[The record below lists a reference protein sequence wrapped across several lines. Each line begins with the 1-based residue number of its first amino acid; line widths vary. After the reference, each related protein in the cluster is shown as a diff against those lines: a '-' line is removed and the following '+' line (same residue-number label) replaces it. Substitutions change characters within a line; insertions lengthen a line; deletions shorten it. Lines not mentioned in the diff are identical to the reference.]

1 VVDTAQFHDAMQHG
15 IREYAT
21 LRAAVSDA
29 TAATSSGILAWQQRQ
44 QAQLFRSSPLTFLF
58 PLIPPADLF
67 GSAGLQARSAAMLF
81 DPGGLFL
88 HPLEAASVAR

>member
-1 VVDTAQFHDAMQHG
+1 VDFDDAAQHQL
-15 IREYAT
+15 REYAT
-21 LRAAVSDA
+21 IAAAVSDA
-29 TAATSSGILAWQQRQ
+29 TAAKWSQPHLAWQQRQ

-88 HPLEAASVAR
+88 HPFEAASVAR

>member
-1 VVDTAQFHDAMQHG
+1 MMQRNINPG
-15 IREYAT
+15 NT
-21 LRAAVSDA
+21 LQSPLLSLTQLPRR
-29 TAATSSGILAWQQRQ
+29 TQRTFAWQQRQ

-88 HPLEAASVAR
+88 HPFEAASVAR